1 MAARSRPPSR
11 SGASFGARRSIRS
24 GLRGARSAAL
34 LDVVTDRD
42 VDVIF
47 KALEGP
53 IYRHAYGETVRL
65 YSKYGPYRSRWPM
78 SAQRRHKLWA
88 EAFEAVPL
96 HMEVG
101 GRVIPIGDATRL
113 LDDHEPFPVS
123 AADLRWSAERLANDP
138 RLDAVPPFL
147 RPYLRLS
154 KDAKTA

>member
-1 MAARSRPPSR
+1 MAARSRRPVR
-11 SGASFGARRSIRS
+11 SGASSGARRSITSR
-24 GLRGARSAAL
+24 LRAARSAAL

-42 VDVIF
+42 VDVMF

-53 IYRHAYGETVRL
+53 IYRYAYGETVRL
-65 YSKYGPYRSRWPM
+65 YSKFGPYRSRWPM
-78 SAQRRHKLWA
+78 AAQRRHKLWS
-88 EAFEAVPL
+88 EAFEALPL

-101 GRVIPIGDATRL
+101 GRVIPIGDAVRL
-113 LDDHEPFPVS
+113 LEDHEPFPVS

-147 RPYLRLS
+147 RAYLCLS